1 MDKSK
6 LYVTLPILAG
16 IMWGVTG
23 VFVRYLSAG
32 GLDNYTIVF
41 TRLLVSVIILAV
53 FILITNRQ
61 EFKIP
66 KKAII
71 LLIAGSVIGCSYMNV
86 VYSIAI
92 LHLHLALSSV
102 LMGLFALWAIFLGR
116 IFFGEKI
123 TARKIICVI
132 VALFGVVLV
141 TGLIEHMD
149 VQTFSF
155 YGLFMGFM
163 TGIMYS
169 VNGAATRVMGDW
181 GMSST
186 TINFWYFLIGA
197 ISLLPL
203 CNWGQIVDF
212 VAAAPVTGIALLVG
226 QALICAI
233 LPYACFAIAMRH
245 MEIGLVGT
253 LALGDP
259 VAGMIAGFLLF
270 GEVPTPLMIVG
281 VFVVIG
287 AIAVAMRS
295 PNERGAPPEEPPAL
309 EQAPALE

>member
-6 LYVTLPILAG
+6 LYMILPILSG

-41 TRLLVSVIILAV
+41 TRLLVSAIILGV
-53 FILITNRQ
+53 FILVTNWRD
-61 EFKIP
+61 FKVP

-71 LLIAGSVIGCSYMNV
+71 LLVAGSVIGCSYMNV

-102 LMGLFALWAIFLGR
+102 LIGLFALWAIFLGR

-123 TARKIICVI
+123 TKRKIICVI

-141 TGLIEHMD
+141 TGLLENMD
-149 VQTFSF
+149 AQTLSL

-163 TGIMYS
+163 TGIMYA

-181 GMSST
+181 GMNSK

-203 CNWGQIVDF
+203 CQWDQVFNLIAAGP
-212 VAAAPVTGIALLVG
+212 VAGVSLLVG
-226 QALICAI
+226 QAVVCAI
-233 LPYACFAIAMRH
+233 LPYVFFSIAMRH
-245 MEIGLVGT
+245 LEIGLVGT

-259 VAGMIAGFLLF
+259 VAGMVAGLLLF
-270 GEVPTPLMIVG
+270 GEVPTPLMVIG

-287 AIAVAMRS
+287 AIAVAMRA
-295 PNERGAPPEEPPAL
+295 PNERKAPPEQPPEPAPVL
-309 EQAPALE
+309 E

>member
-6 LYVTLPILAG
+6 FYVILPVLAG

-23 VFVRYLSAG
+23 VFVRFLSAG

-41 TRLLVSVIILAV
+41 TRLLVSSIILAV
-53 FILITNRQ
+53 FILITNR
-61 EFKIP
+61 EDFKIP

-102 LMGLFALWAIFLGR
+102 LIGLFALWAIFIGR
-116 IFFGEKI
+116 IFFGERI
-123 TARKIICVI
+123 TKRKIICVI

-141 TGLIEHMD
+141 TGLLEHMD
-149 VQTFSF
+149 AQTLSF

-163 TGIMYS
+163 TGIMYA

-181 GMSST
+181 GMKST

-203 CNWGQIVDF
+203 CKWDQIF
-212 VAAAPVTGIALLVG
+212 NLIAAGPVAGVSLLVG

-233 LPYACFAIAMRH
+233 LPYVCFAVAMRH
-245 MEIGLVGT
+245 MEMGLVGT

-270 GEVPTPLMIVG
+270 GEVPSPLMIVG

-295 PNERGAPPEEPPAL
+295 PNEREAPPEDPPAL
-309 EQAPALE
+309 EQAPAL

>member
-6 LYVTLPILAG
+6 LYMILPILAG
-16 IMWGVTG
+16 IMWGITG

-32 GLDNYTIVF
+32 GLDNPTIVF
-41 TRLLVSVIILAV
+41 TRLLVSAIILAV
-53 FILITNRQ
+53 FILIKNRQ
-61 EFKIP
+61 EFKVP

-123 TARKIICVI
+123 TARKMICVV

-141 TGLIEHMD
+141 TGLLEHMD
-149 VQTFSF
+149 AQTLSF

-203 CNWGQIVDF
+203 CHWDQVFNLI
-212 VAAAPVTGIALLVG
+212 AAGPAVGVSLLVG
-226 QALICAI
+226 QAVVCAI
-233 LPYACFAIAMRH
+233 LPYACFAVAMRH

-259 VAGMIAGFLLF
+259 IAGMVAGLLLF
-270 GEVPTPLMIVG
+270 GEVPSVLMVVG

-295 PNERGAPPEEPPAL
+295 PGERKAPPEQPAL
-309 EQAPALE
+309 PEPLSS

>member
-6 LYVTLPILAG
+6 LYMILPILSG

-23 VFVRYLSAG
+23 VFVRFLSAG

-41 TRLLVSVIILAV
+41 TRLLVSAIILGA
-53 FILITNRQ
+53 FILVTNWHD
-61 EFKIP
+61 FKVP
-66 KKAII
+66 RKAII

-102 LMGLFALWAIFLGR
+102 LIGLFALWAIFLGR

-123 TARKIICVI
+123 TKRKIICVI

-141 TGLIEHMD
+141 TGLLENMD
-149 VQTFSF
+149 AQTLSL

-163 TGIMYS
+163 TGIMYA

-181 GMSST
+181 GMNSM

-203 CNWGQIVDF
+203 CQWDQIANL
-212 VAAAPVTGIALLVG
+212 VAAGPVTGISLLVG
-226 QALICAI
+226 QAVVCAI
-233 LPYACFAIAMRH
+233 LPYVCFAIAMRH

-259 VAGMIAGFLLF
+259 VAGMVAGLLLF
-270 GEVPTPLMIVG
+270 GEVPTPLMVIG

-287 AIAVAMRS
+287 AIASAMRS
-295 PNERGAPPEEPPAL
+295 PNERQVPPEQPPGP
-309 EQAPALE
+309 APALE